1 VADGLRQLTF
11 AQLDAAVSAAAAML
25 HREVGT
31 GAVIAVAS
39 TLSVDFAVAY
49 YAVLRSGNVVA
60 PINPLLREA
69 ELAYQLG
76 LAGVRAAFADR
87 TLGQRLA
94 AVRRELADFD
104 LVLGFDALRELAADP
119 REPAPPRAPVDPDA
133 MASVLFTS
141 GTTGAAKAVALSHR
155 NLTANAVQVALAHRV
170 SANSTCLNHLP
181 TYQSMHLNSAIAAG
195 ATQVLC
201 TDPDVT
207 RSFVLAGGYRATHY
221 YSVPARLARLAV
233 DRSLAGL
240 RFGTVTAV
248 GSGGSALSPVASAVL
263 AARLDV
269 AVFQGYGLAET
280 SPLVTSATPDDPAP
294 GTVGRP
300 VAGTECR
307 IVDQDTGVV
316 VGALEAGE
324 VQVRGP
330 QVMRG
335 YLDGGPARST
345 VDGWFSTGDIGRL
358 DRAGRLILLDR
369 RGDLFKQDN
378 WPVSPAA
385 IERRLARHA
394 AVRDCAVV
402 ELPDEISGGV
412 PYALLVLREGVGP
425 EAVRAI
431 LDWANTRA
439 PYYEHVADAVV
450 LDAIPRSA
458 NGKLQRRYLRELLA
472 TCVFEGYQC
481 QQIAESTSLSPVL
494 VRSV

>member
-1 VADGLRQLTF
+1 V
-11 AQLDAAVSAAAAML
+11 
-25 HREVGT
+25 
-31 GAVIAVAS
+31 
-39 TLSVDFAVAY
+39 
-49 YAVLRSGNVVA
+49 
-60 PINPLLREA
+60 
-69 ELAYQLG
+69 
-76 LAGVRAAFADR
+76 
-87 TLGQRLA
+87 
-94 AVRRELADFD
+94 
-104 LVLGFDALRELAADP
+104 
-119 REPAPPRAPVDPDA
+119 
-133 MASVLFTS
+133 ASVLFTS

-170 SANSTCLNHLP
+170 SASSTCLNHLP
-181 TYQSMHLNSAIAAG
+181 TYQAMQLNSAIAAG

-240 RFGTVTAV
+240 RFSTVGAV
-248 GSGGSALSPVASAVL
+248 ASGGSPLSPAAAAVL

-280 SPLVTSATPDDPAP
+280 SPVVTSATPDDPAP

-307 IVDQDTGVV
+307 LVDQDTGAV
-316 VGALEAGE
+316 VGPWDAGE

-335 YLDGGPARST
+335 YHGGGPAEST

-369 RGDLFKQDN
+369 RADLFKQDN

-412 PYALLVLREGVGP
+412 PYALLVLRDGVGP

-439 PYYEHVADAVV
+439 PYYEHIADATV

-472 TCVFEGYQC
+472 SRVFEGYQC
-481 QQIAESTSLSPVL
+481 QQIAQSTSLSPVL